1 MRATPTSDAP
11 SATAPCGWSAATL
24 QGFRAGEPAALR
36 DVYRTHVAEVARLL
50 QQGFSFESSGR
61 AHRFTGYDSAFD
73 LQDALHETFR
83 RAFEPAARM
92 GFDGIRPY
100 GPYLRMIARNV
111 VLAAFRRQRKTFPLA
126 DGAAD
131 HDDAVVVA
139 DHAPSAEQ
147 GALQGELRAHV
158 RAFLDTLAP
167 GDRELLTVRFVEG
180 MSQRD
185 AAARL
190 GLGRQQIRGRE
201 AKLRAALLD
210 HLRRHD
216 AAASHGA
223 TLGALACVP
232 LLDAALAG
240 WDRLVAEA
248 LR

>member
-1 MRATPTSDAP
+1 M
-11 SATAPCGWSAATL
+11 ATL
-24 QGFRAGEPAALR
+24 QGFRAGESGALR
-36 DVYRTHVAEVARLL
+36 EVYRNHVAEVARLL
-50 QQGFSFESSGR
+50 QHGFSFESGGR
-61 AHRFTGYDSAFD
+61 AHRFVGYGAAFD

-158 RAFLDTLAP
+158 RAFLDTLP
-167 GDRELLTVRFVEG
+167 PDDRELLTVRFVEG
-180 MSQRD
+180 LSQRD

-201 AKLRAALLD
+201 VKLRAALLAS
-210 HLRRHD
+210 LQRHD
-216 AAASHGA
+216 PGAGA
-223 TLGALACVP
+223 TIGAVLIVP
-232 LLDAALAG
+232 IFTPFWGLL
-240 WDRLVAEA
+240 AEA